1 MPHEDG
7 SGVGS
12 YQDPAAFIRR
22 ADVSNNLSEVFGH
35 EFAHPEL
42 LAEALTHPSAL
53 VRERRRGRRATAASR
68 GYDRLEF
75 LGDRVLGLVIADL
88 LWRRF
93 ESEPE
98 GLLTRRHAHLVRRE
112 TLARVAEQIGLG
124 RHLVFS
130 QAEFSAGA
138 AANPG
143 ILADACEAVIAAIYV
158 DGGLAAAASFVLRF
172 WEPLVDEMEG
182 PPRDP
187 KTALQEWAQARGKG
201 LPLYELVATC
211 GPDHAPS
218 FTVAA
223 TVAGN
228 GSATATASSKR
239 TAEAG
244 AAAALLEQVAPQ
256 TLKSS

>member
-1 MPHEDG
+1 MPGDETGKVEEHSDHAH
-7 SGVGS
+7 SIRDTDV
-12 YQDPAAFIRR
+12 PAAL
-22 ADVSNNLSEVFGH
+22 AEVLGH
-35 EFAHPEL
+35 EFSRPKL

-53 VRERRRGRRATAASR
+53 VPERRRTRHAAPAKR

-112 TLARVAEQIGLG
+112 TLARVAESIGLG
-124 RHLVFS
+124 CHLVFS
-130 QAEFSAGA
+130 HAEAAAGA

-143 ILADACEAVIAAIYV
+143 ILADACEAVIAAIYL
-158 DGGLAAAASFVLRF
+158 DGGFAAAAGFVQRL
-172 WEPLVDEMEG
+172 WEPLIAEMAG

-201 LPLYELVATC
+201 LPLYQLVATS
-211 GPDHAPS
+211 GPDHAPL

-223 TVAGN
+223 SVAG
-228 GSATATASSKR
+228 GASATATASSKR

-244 AAAALLEQVAPQ
+244 AAAALLERVAGETQ
-256 TLKSS
+256 H

>member
-1 MPHEDG
+1 MPHEDSG
-7 SGVGS
+7 GVGS
-12 YQDPAAFIRR
+12 YQDPAAIIRH
-22 ADVSNNLSEVFGH
+22 ADVSNNFSEMLGH

-53 VRERRRGRRATAASR
+53 VRERRRGRRATPASR

-75 LGDRVLGLVIADL
+75 LGDRVLGLVVADL

-98 GLLTRRHAHLVRRE
+98 GLLTRRHTHLVRRE
-112 TLARVAEQIGLG
+112 TLARVAERVGLG

-143 ILADACEAVIAAIYV
+143 ILADACEAVIAAIYL
-158 DGGLAAAASFVLRF
+158 DGGLPAAESFVLRW
-172 WEPLVDEMEG
+172 WEALVAEMEE

-201 LPLYELVATC
+201 LPHYELVATS
-211 GPDHAPS
+211 GPDHAPR

-223 TVAGN
+223 SVAGS
-228 GSATATASSKR
+228 GSATASASSKR
-239 TAEAG
+239 MAEAG

-256 TLKSS
+256 TLKSN

>member
-1 MPHEDG
+1 MPHEDSG
-7 SGVGS
+7 GVGS
-12 YQDPAAFIRR
+12 YQDPAAFIRH
-22 ADVSNNLSEVFGH
+22 ADVSNNLSEVLGH
-35 EFAHPEL
+35 EFAYPEL

-53 VRERRRGRRATAASR
+53 VRERRRSRRATPASR

-98 GLLTRRHAHLVRRE
+98 GLLTRRHTHLVRRE
-112 TLARVAEQIGLG
+112 TLARVAVGIGLG

-143 ILADACEAVIAAIYV
+143 ILADACEAVIAAIYL
-158 DGGLAAAASFVLRF
+158 DGGHAAAESFVLRW
-172 WEPLVDEMEG
+172 WEPLVAEMEG

-201 LPLYELVATC
+201 LPLYELVATR
-211 GPDHAPS
+211 GPDHAPR

-223 TVAGN
+223 TVAGS
-228 GSATATASSKR
+228 GSASATASSKR

-256 TLKSS
+256 TLKGS